1 MDTIDRDILY
11 SILDKDPKRAAAY
24 WFISMN
30 VTDEPD
36 TRRYS
41 VETYGTDY
49 IFRVRL
55 DLGFKCHQRVNVY
68 LRQIVRDLI
77 ESGELPPQER
87 KYSIYGKSDVGSF
100 KFVFSTRPCRPSRS
114 FPSLTS
120 WCSTR
125 SMPSGALPAPRCA
138 GTGWTRPR
146 SSWRPCRSSSA
157 AKRRAAAGWKE

>member
-1 MDTIDRDILY
+1 MRLRISDYTKNLGALRGDEDLPELAQNLVYIGSSDDMETLDRNTLY

-49 IFRVRL
+49 IYRIRL

-77 ESGELPPQER
+77 
-87 KYSIYGKSDVGSF
+87 
-100 KFVFSTRPCRPSRS
+100 
-114 FPSLTS
+114 
-120 WCSTR
+120 
-125 SMPSGALPAPRCA
+125 
-138 GTGWTRPR
+138 
-146 SSWRPCRSSSA
+146 
-157 AKRRAAAGWKE
+157 